1 MQYNMNLKSIFNQCI
16 KVKKSLYL
24 PTLLILFGFL
34 THFFLLGQPKEVV
47 FDEVYFGRFASN
59 YFTGKYFFDIHP
71 PLGKLIIAT
80 GAKLGGYNDY
90 IEKNGAFDF
99 SKIGNQY
106 GTVPIFW
113 FRFFPALAGALL
125 PLVIFL
131 FLRSIK
137 ANERIAFFAGSLILL
152 ENSILTQS
160 RFILLDI
167 FILFFGFLG
176 LFLFFLAREKKY
188 YLPLIILSA
197 ISLSASFS
205 TKWTGLSY
213 MVIALG
219 IIAWDFFDWLLKK
232 RAYLRLP
239 KKKQKKEILIFN
251 VSLGRLSLST
261 SLLFFIASLVYL
273 VCFYIHFALL
283 PHFAPY
289 DVPAGRISFMEKF
302 IELNRQMYTSNSNFS
317 AKHQDESTPMQWVT
331 TLKKP
336 VHYWLKIE
344 KKQISQIIF
353 FGNPFIWIFGILGV
367 ICFPIF
373 WNKIKLKTEIKLA
386 LFFGFWLNFIPFFLV
401 RRLLFLYHY
410 LSALVFSIIL
420 FSILAFLLEVKK
432 KIFLPLISILLAL
445 FLFGFLIFSNFT
457 YGFTLSNG
465 WQKSFTR
472 FFMYSK

>member
-1 MQYNMNLKSIFNQCI
+1 MKLEPIFKQYV

-24 PTLLILFGFL
+24 PMALLLFGL
-34 THFFLLGQPKEVV
+34 ITHFFMLGQPKEVV
-47 FDEVYFGRFASN
+47 FDEIYFGRSTNN

-80 GAKLGGYNDY
+80 GAKLGGYDNY

-106 GTVPIFW
+106 GTVPVFW
-113 FRFFPALAGALL
+113 FRFFPALAGAFL

-131 FLRSIK
+131 FLKSIK
-137 ANERIAFFAGSLILL
+137 VSERIAFFAGILILL
-152 ENSILTQS
+152 ENSLLTQS

-176 LFLFFLAREKKY
+176 LYLFFLAREKKY

-197 ISLSASFS
+197 ISFAASFS

-213 MVIALG
+213 IVIALG

-232 RAYLRLP
+232 IAYLRLS

-251 VSLGRLSLST
+251 VSLGRLSLSA

-273 VCFYIHFALL
+273 GCFYIHFALL
-283 PHFAPY
+283 PKFAPQE
-289 DVPAGRISFMEKF
+289 VFIGKLPF
-302 IELNRQMYTSNSNFS
+302 IERVIEVNRQMYTSNSNFS

-367 ICFPIF
+367 ICFPVF

-401 RRLLFLYHY
+401 KRLLFLYHY

-420 FSILAFLLEVKK
+420 FSILVFILEEKK
-432 KIFLPLISILLAL
+432 KLFFPLISILMTLSV
-445 FLFGFLIFSNFT
+445 FGFLIFSNFI
-457 YGFTLSNG
+457 YGFPLSDG
-465 WQKSFTR
+465 WQKSLTR